1 MTATYNYLGYGIT
14 DSNGKAKLE
23 YDAQGN
29 QLSHSYTGTGAG
41 EVDIVASLDSSITD
55 SSLVSET
62 FVITDCVF
70 RDGGVTGDS
79 NYTQFYG
86 YTNFNPQVSNEGTL
100 LTNSVAS
107 TYNYYANI
115 DSTSD
120 LYDFTAPFCLEFDV
134 VNFTGTVGTQ
144 IAESGQSGAIRTFSQ
159 LGITGACHLK
169 ITVDGSQ
176 ISYQIDNG
184 TPITQDYTTT
194 TARVSIII
202 NNGTLTYKNFMIYP
216 I

>member
-1 MTATYNYLGYGIT
+1 MVYYRYLGYGTTNSNGLAMLDHDANGNPIT
-14 DSNGKAKLE
+14 DS
-23 YDAQGN
+23 
-29 QLSHSYTGTGAG
+29 YTGVGAG
-41 EVDIVASLDSSITD
+41 KIKIVASLDSTINDNSIISD
-55 SSLVSET
+55 EYEL
-62 FVITDCVF
+62 IDCIF
-70 RDGGVTGDS
+70 RDGGTYYDS

-86 YTNFNPQVSNEGTL
+86 YANFHPQVSTDGTL
-100 LTNSVAS
+100 LTQSVAS

-144 IAESGQSGAIRTFSQ
+144 IAESGQSGAIRLFSQ

-169 ITVDGSQ
+169 ITVNGSQ
-176 ISYQIDNG
+176 ILYQIDNG
-184 TPITQDYTTT
+184 TPITQNYTVTK
-194 TARVSIII
+194 ARVSIII